1 MRVAISG
8 ATGLIGGALAADL
21 AADGVEVVRLVRH
34 HGRVRGVGPPGQQ
47 DARAANEIGWDPLA
61 PDGLD
66 PAALRGVSAVVH
78 LSGAP
83 IARGRWTQARKAEL
97 RTSRIAS
104 TGTLVSAMVA
114 ADAGPGVLACGSA
127 IGYYGHT
134 GDRAVDES
142 APPGAGFLADLVRD
156 WEAATGP
163 ASAAGIRVVNLR
175 SGIVL
180 SASGGMLGSL
190 LLPFRL
196 GLGAKIG
203 SGNQYLSW
211 ISLAD
216 EVRAIRF
223 ALNDDRVTGPI
234 NLTAPE
240 PVTNAEFTRELA
252 GALGRPAVLGIPA
265 AALRLAL
272 GEVAS
277 ELLGSARVLPAA
289 LTTAGFS
296 FRHPAIGDALRDLL
310 AAKGPSSAD

>member
-8 ATGLIGGALAADL
+8 ATGLIGGGLAADL
-21 AADGVEVVRLVRH
+21 AADGVQVVRLVR
-34 HGRVRGVGPPGQQ
+34 RS
-47 DARAANEIGWDPLA
+47 ARSADEIGWDPLA
-61 PDGLD
+61 PGGLD
-66 PAALRGVSAVVH
+66 PAALYGVDAVVH

-83 IARGRWTQARKAEL
+83 VARGRWTAARKAEL
-97 RTSRIAS
+97 RASRIAS

-114 ADAGPGVLACGSA
+114 ADTGPSVLACGSA
-127 IGYYGHT
+127 IGYYGQP

-142 APPGAGFLADLVRD
+142 APPGTGFLADLVSD

-163 ASAAGIRVVNLR
+163 ARAAGIRVVNLR

-180 SASGGMLGSL
+180 AASGGMLGPL

-196 GLGAKIG
+196 GLGAKLG
-203 SGNQYLSW
+203 SGSQYLSW
-211 ISLAD
+211 ISLTD

-223 ALNDDRVTGPI
+223 VLGDDRVAGPV

-240 PVTNAEFTRELA
+240 PVTNAEFTRSLA
-252 GALGRPAVLGIPA
+252 RALGRPAVLGIPA
-265 AALRLAL
+265 TALRLAL

-277 ELLGSARVLPAA
+277 ELLGSARVLPGA
-289 LTTAGFS
+289 LTAAGFS

-310 AAKGPSSAD
+310 VTKGTDSGR